1 MIVAMLAATVLLAD
15 STTALQA
22 TPTQSPPAG
31 QTTAAATPA
40 PKKQAGNQADLICKS
55 EAVLGSRMPVR
66 KCRTSAQAAQDKLD
80 AQAELERAQGANANN
95 PH

>member
-22 TPTQSPPAG
+22 TSTPPAPAS
-31 QTTAAATPA
+31 QTTAAVPA
-40 PKKQAGNQADLICKS
+40 PKKVGNQADLICKS
-55 EAVLGSRMPVR
+55 EPVLGSRMPVR
-66 KCRTSAQAAQDKLD
+66 KCRSSAQAAQDKLD
-80 AQAELERAQGANANN
+80 AQAELDRAQGAQANN

>member
-22 TPTQSPPAG
+22 TSPQPTPASPAAAAAPPA
-31 QTTAAATPA
+31 
-40 PKKQAGNQADLICKS
+40 KKQAGNQADLICKS
-55 EAVLGSRMPVR
+55 EAILGSRMPVK
-66 KCRTSAQAAQDKLD
+66 KCRTAAQARQDKLD
-80 AQAELERAQGANANN
+80 AQAELERAQGAQANN

>member
-22 TPTQSPPAG
+22 AS
-31 QTTAAATPA
+31 TTAAPPPA
-40 PKKQAGNQADLICKS
+40 ASQAAKKKAENQADLVCKS
-55 EAVLGSRMPVR
+55 EPVLGSRMPVR
-66 KCRTSAQAAQDKLD
+66 KCRTSSQAQQDKLD
-80 AQAELERAQGANANN
+80 AQAELERAQGAMANN

>member
-22 TPTQSPPAG
+22 TGT
-31 QTTAAATPA
+31 TTAPTPA
-40 PKKQAGNQADLICKS
+40 AASQPAKKKAENQADLVCKS
-55 EAVLGSRMPVR
+55 EPVLGSRMPVR

-80 AQAELERAQGANANN
+80 AQAELDRAQGAQANN